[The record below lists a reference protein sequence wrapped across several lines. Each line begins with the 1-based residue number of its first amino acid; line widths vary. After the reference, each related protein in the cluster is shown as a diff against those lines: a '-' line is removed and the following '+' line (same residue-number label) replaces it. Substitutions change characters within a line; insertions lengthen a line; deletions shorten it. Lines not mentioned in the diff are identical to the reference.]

1 MCARGPPSHETLDQ
15 ELQVADT
22 QVVGVSE
29 LLEDAVSV
37 DGGSRK

>member
-1 MCARGPPSHETLDQ
+1 MCARGLPSHETLDQ

-29 LLEDAVSV
+29 LLEDAVSI
-37 DGGSRK
+37 DRGSCK